1 MTIYFQN
8 KKEKRFY
15 ITFGLKSEIHSQIC
29 LISWGTEWL
38 DENNQVEFATMNYIL
53 NLQILELTPIQEL
66 IKLNLPIKQK
76 IKKPFIIQIRLNIEK
91 TKF

>member
-53 NLQILELTPIQEL
+53 KAP
-66 IKLNLPIKQK
+66 KYW
-76 IKKPFIIQIRLNIEK
+76 R
-91 TKF
+91 